1 MYRFYEM
8 RTKIRNKKQWL
19 EIISSAAAV
28 VILYAI
34 MYSLGITCPIKW
46 LTGVSC
52 AGCGMTRFKNIDVYG
67 KINDA
72 AARAKVYDKESSE
85 AEGRS
90 EEITYIN
97 LSCRG
102 TLRYKKAVCIGK
114 YTAVAYRELTGD
126 DPIVAVE
133 ASADGVIEAIMKDH
147 EWA

>member
-52 AGCGMTRFKNIDVYG
+52 AGCGMTRAWLSVLRLDFKAAFYYHPLFFTVPF
-67 KINDA
+67 A
-72 AARAKVYDKESSE
+72 AAVICLGDR
-85 AEGRS
+85 
-90 EEITYIN
+90 
-97 LSCRG
+97 LSKK
-102 TLRYKKAVCIGK
+102 LRYGIYGVLIFLFIAVYI
-114 YTAVAYRELTGD
+114 
-126 DPIVAVE
+126 
-133 ASADGVIEAIMKDH
+133 
-147 EWA
+147 